1 MDKWEN
7 NFVASMTRR
16 FAFALGLLALIAV
29 TADYILQ
36 KNIETELSRAAVINS
51 AGRLRMLS
59 QRIALFAQRLAFAD
73 SAATRMQVRDM
84 LQQAIRDMETS
95 FYGLLHG
102 DKALHL
108 PGNPSAKARAIYFG
122 APNSLNEEFQN
133 FFMTA
138 KALAETPE
146 GEWRA
151 QAEHAQYLLNA
162 ASADFLQHSNE
173 LVQVYQRES
182 EAGIARLQKLERLVM
197 LITVLVLALMAL
209 LIFHPMVLRIQA
221 YFAERG
227 QAAQEREKL
236 IADLRTAL
244 ANVKTLSGLIPICS
258 GCKKIRDDRGYW
270 NQLEA
275 YLGEHSNA
283 DFTHGFCPECQKT
296 FEES

>member
-7 NFVASMTRR
+7 KFVASMRR
-16 FAFALGLLALIAV
+16 RHVFALGLLALIAV

-59 QRIALFAQRLAFAD
+59 QRVALFAHHLVRQD
-73 SAATRMQVRDM
+73 SAAARAQTRDM

-95 FYGLLHG
+95 FHGLLHG
-102 DKALHL
+102 DEILHL
-108 PGNPSAKARAIYFG
+108 PGNPSAQARAIYFG
-122 APNSLNEEFQN
+122 APYSLSEDSKI
-133 FFMTA
+133 FFAAA
-138 KALAETPE
+138 KAIAEAPDSE
-146 GEWRA
+146 LQA
-151 QAEHAQYLLNA
+151 QAPQAHYLFTA
-162 ASADFLQHSNE
+162 ASSDFLQHSDE
-173 LVQVYQRES
+173 LVHVYQKES

-197 LITVLVLALMAL
+197 LITVFVLALMAW
-209 LIFHPMVLRIQA
+209 LIFRPMVQRIQEH
-221 YFAERG
+221 FIERG
-227 QAAQEREKL
+227 QAAREREQL
-236 IADLRTAL
+236 IVNLRTAL

-275 YLGEHSNA
+275 YLHQHSNA
-283 DFTHGFCPECQKT
+283 DFTHGFCPECQRN